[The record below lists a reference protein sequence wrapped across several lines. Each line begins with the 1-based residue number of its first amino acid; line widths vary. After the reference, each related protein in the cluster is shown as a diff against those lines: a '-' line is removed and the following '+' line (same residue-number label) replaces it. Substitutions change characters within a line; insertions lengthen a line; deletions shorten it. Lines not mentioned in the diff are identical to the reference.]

1 MIVVSDT
8 SPINYLV
15 LIDRHNL
22 LPELFGS
29 VLIPEAVHREL
40 QAAGTPEPVRQFI
53 AATPGWL
60 QVRPAPDVPVT
71 IEHLDSGERE
81 AIALALAVGTG
92 FVLLDE
98 RKGRQAAREQG
109 LLAFGTLAILGIAAE
124 RKLVSLEDALD
135 RLQQTNFRMKPRLL
149 RALREGT
156 AGNSP

>member
-29 VLIPEAVHREL
+29 VFIPEAVHREL

-53 AATPGWL
+53 AAAPGWL
-60 QVRPAPDVPVT
+60 EVRPAPDVPVT
-71 IEHLDSGERE
+71 IAHLDSGERE
-81 AIALALAVGTG
+81 AIALALAIGTE

-98 RKGRQAAREQG
+98 RKGRQAAKEQG
-109 LLAFGTLAILGIAAE
+109 LRAFGTLAVLGIAAE
-124 RKLVSLEDALD
+124 RKLVALDDALD
-135 RLQQTNFRMKPRLL
+135 RLQKTNFRMSPRLL
-149 RALREGT
+149 KALREGT
-156 AGNSP
+156 VGH